1 MQSLTEYL
9 RDLSRLIR
17 QWLIDSGLHKF
28 FATAIT
34 DYMWLIALFLLAII
48 VFYITKN
55 VVYRIIRRMARRSKT
70 PFDDFLIERKF
81 FVRLCYLV
89 PAYFFQ
95 LMLPLVISQMH
106 GLIVFLQTL
115 TSIYITFI
123 ILLAIDAFLNASHD
137 LYLTMPVSKDKPIK
151 GFVQVL
157 KIIAYSIGVIIII
170 AMLTGK
176 KPLALLGGLG
186 AISAILLL
194 VFKDSIL
201 GFVAGIQLT
210 ANNMIRIGD
219 WITMPKH
226 DADGTVREITL
237 TTVKVENFDKT
248 FTYIPAYSLVSD
260 SFRNWRGM
268 EEAGVRRITRAI
280 NIDMNSVKF
289 CTPEMLHKFEQVAV
303 LQDYIRKTEA
313 EIQAYNQQF
322 GYDNTVLVNG
332 RRQTNLGVFRAYLN
346 HYLKNNPHISQD
358 HTLIV
363 RHLAPNEKGMPI
375 QIYCFA
381 NTTEWAQYEKIQA
394 DIFDHVLAVIPFFE
408 LRVFQNPTG
417 ADFRGLVS

>member
-1 MQSLTEYL
+1 MTQYL
-9 RDLSRLIR
+9 RDLSNSVL
-17 QWLIDSGLHKF
+17 QWLLDSGLHKF
-28 FATAIT
+28 IATAIA
-34 DYMWLIALFLLAII
+34 DYLWLAALFLLSII

-55 VVYRIIRRMARRSKT
+55 IVYRIIRRMARKSKT

-81 FVRLCYLV
+81 FSRLCYLV
-89 PAYFFQ
+89 PAYLFQ
-95 LMLPLVISQMH
+95 LLLPLVISQMH
-106 GLIVFLQTL
+106 DLIAFLQTL

-123 ILLAIDAFLNASHD
+123 ILLAIDAFLNAAHD
-137 LYLTMPVSKDKPIK
+137 LYLTMPISKDKPIK
-151 GFVQVL
+151 GFLQVV
-157 KIIAYSIGVIIII
+157 KIVAYSIGIIIII
-170 AMLTGK
+170 ALLTGK

-194 VFKDSIL
+194 VFRDSIL

-210 ANNMIRIGD
+210 ANNMVKIGD

-248 FTYIPAYSLVSD
+248 YTFIPAYSLVSD

-268 EEAGVRRITRAI
+268 EEAGVRRITRAV

-289 CTPEMLHKFEQVAV
+289 CTPEMLDKFRTVAV
-303 LQDYIRKTEA
+303 LKEYIDRTEA
-313 EIQAYNQQF
+313 EIQAYNARF
-322 GYDNTVLVNG
+322 GFDNSVLVNG
-332 RRQTNLGVFRAYLN
+332 RRQTNLGVFRAYLTE
-346 HYLKNNPHISQD
+346 YLKNNPLISKD
-358 HTLIV
+358 FALIV
-363 RHLAPNEKGMPI
+363 RHLAPTERGLPL

-381 NTTEWAQYEKIQA
+381 NTIEWAAFEKIQA

-408 LRVFQNPTG
+408 LKVFQNPTG
-417 ADFRGLVS
+417 ADFRALVGS

>member
-1 MQSLTEYL
+1 MLSIVEYL
-9 RDLSRLIR
+9 RDLSRLVKH
-17 QWLIDSGLHKF
+17 WLIGTGLSNF
-28 FATAIT
+28 LATTIT
-34 DYMWLIALFLLAII
+34 DYMWLIGLFLLAIL

-55 VVYRIIRRMARRSKT
+55 IVYRIIRRVARKSKT

-89 PAYFFQ
+89 PAYLVQ
-95 LMLPLVISQMH
+95 LMIPMVISQMH

-137 LYLTMPVSKDKPIK
+137 LYLTLPVSKDKPIK
-151 GFVQVL
+151 GFIQVV
-157 KIIAYSIGVIIII
+157 KIIAYSVGVIIII
-170 AMLTGK
+170 ALLSGK

-201 GFVAGIQLT
+201 GFVAGMQLT

-219 WITMPKH
+219 WISMPKH

-248 FTYIPAYSLVSD
+248 YTFIPAYSLVSD

-280 NIDMNSVKF
+280 NIDVNSVKF
-289 CTPEMLHKFEQVAV
+289 CTPKCCKNLNKSQYYKIIYAI
-303 LQDYIRKTEA
+303 LRKKSEL
-313 EIQAYNQQF
+313 IIS
-322 GYDNTVLVNG
+322 
-332 RRQTNLGVFRAYLN
+332 NLA
-346 HYLKNNPHISQD
+346 
-358 HTLIV
+358 
-363 RHLAPNEKGMPI
+363 
-375 QIYCFA
+375 
-381 NTTEWAQYEKIQA
+381 TTTRCW
-394 DIFDHVLAVIPFFE
+394 
-408 LRVFQNPTG
+408 
-417 ADFRGLVS
+417 

>member
-1 MQSLTEYL
+1 MLSIIEYL
-9 RDLSRLIR
+9 RDLSLLVKN
-17 QWLIDSGLHKF
+17 WLSGAGLSNF
-28 FATAIT
+28 LATTIT
-34 DYMWLIALFLLAII
+34 DYMWLIGLFLLAIV

-55 VVYRIIRRMARRSKT
+55 LVYRIIRRIARKSKT

-81 FVRLCYLV
+81 FVRLCFLV
-89 PAYFFQ
+89 PAYLVQ
-95 LMLPLVISQMH
+95 LMIPMVISQMH
-106 GLIVFLQTL
+106 GLVVFLQTL

-123 ILLAIDAFLNASHD
+123 IILAIDAFLNASHD
-137 LYLTMPVSKDKPIK
+137 FYLTLPLSKDKPIK
-151 GFVQVL
+151 GFIQVV
-157 KIIAYSIGVIIII
+157 KIIAYSIGSIIII
-170 AMLTGK
+170 AIISGK

-248 FTYIPAYSLVSD
+248 YTYIPAYSLVSD

-268 EEAGVRRITRAI
+268 EEAGVRRITRAV
-280 NIDMNSVKF
+280 NLDVNSVKF
-289 CTPEMLHKFEQVAV
+289 CTPEMLQKFEQVTV
-303 LQDYIRKTEA
+303 LQDYVRYTEA
-313 EIQAYNQQF
+313 EIRAYNQQF
-322 GYDNTVLVNG
+322 GYDNTALVNG
-332 RRQTNLGVFRAYLN
+332 RRQTNLGVFRAYLS
-346 HYLKNNPHISQD
+346 HYLKNNPFINNN

-363 RHLAPNEKGMPI
+363 RHLAPTEKGLPI

-394 DIFDHVLAVIPFFE
+394 DIFDHIFAVIPFFE
-408 LRVFQNPTG
+408 LRLFQNPTG
-417 ADFRGLVS
+417 ADFRGLIN

>member
-1 MQSLTEYL
+1 MLSIVEYL
-9 RDLSRLIR
+9 RDLSRLVKH
-17 QWLIDSGLHKF
+17 WLIGTGLSNF
-28 FATAIT
+28 LATTIT
-34 DYMWLIALFLLAII
+34 DYMWLIGLFLLAIL

-55 VVYRIIRRMARRSKT
+55 IVYRIIRRVARKSKT

-89 PAYFFQ
+89 PAYLVQ
-95 LMLPLVISQMH
+95 LMIPMVISQMH

-137 LYLTMPVSKDKPIK
+137 LYLTLPVSKDKPIK
-151 GFVQVL
+151 GFIQVV
-157 KIIAYSIGVIIII
+157 KIIAYSVGVIIII
-170 AMLTGK
+170 ALLSGK

-201 GFVAGIQLT
+201 GFVAGMQLT

-219 WITMPKH
+219 WISMPKH

-248 FTYIPAYSLVSD
+248 YTFIPAYSLVSD

-280 NIDMNSVKF
+280 NIDVNSVKF
-289 CTPEMLHKFEQVAV
+289 CTPEMLQKFEQVAV
-303 LQDYIRKTEA
+303 LQDYIRYTEE
-313 EIQAYNQQF
+313 EIRAYNQQF

-332 RRQTNLGVFRAYLN
+332 RRQTNLGVFRAYLS
-346 HYLKNNPHISQD
+346 HYLKNNPFISND

-363 RHLAPNEKGMPI
+363 RHLAPTEKGLPV

-394 DIFDHVLAVIPFFE
+394 DIFDHVFAVIPFFE
-408 LRVFQNPTG
+408 LRLFQNPTG
-417 ADFRGLVS
+417 ADFRGLVN

>member
-1 MQSLTEYL
+1 MQPFTEYL
-9 RDLSRLIR
+9 RYLSRGVK
-17 QWLIDSGLHKF
+17 QWLIDSGLSNL
-28 FATAIT
+28 FATALT
-34 DYMWLIALFLLAII
+34 DYMWLIGLFLLSVI

-55 VVYRIIRRMARRSKT
+55 IVYRLIRRMARRSKT

-81 FVRLCYLV
+81 FARLCYLV
-89 PAYFFQ
+89 PAYLFQ
-95 LMLPLVISQMH
+95 MLLPLVINQMQ
-106 GLIVFLQTL
+106 GLITFLQTL

-137 LYLTMPVSKDKPIK
+137 LYLTKPLSKDKPIK
-151 GFVQVL
+151 GFVQIV
-157 KIIAYSIGVIIII
+157 KIIIYSFGVIIII
-170 AMLTGK
+170 ALLTGK

-210 ANNMIRIGD
+210 SNNMLRIGD

-226 DADGTVREITL
+226 EADGTVREITL

-248 FTYIPAYSLVSD
+248 FTFIPAYSLVSD

-289 CTPEMLHKFEQVAV
+289 CTPELLQKFEQVAV
-303 LQDYIRKTEA
+303 LQEYIRKTEA

-322 GYDNTVLVNG
+322 GFDNSVLVNG
-332 RRQTNLGVFRAYLN
+332 RRQTNLGVFRAYLIN
-346 HYLKNNPHISQD
+346 YLKHNPNISNA

-363 RHLAPNEKGMPI
+363 RHLAPTEKGLPI

-381 NTTEWAQYEKIQA
+381 NTTEWAVYEKIQA
-394 DIFDHVLAVIPFFE
+394 DIFDHVIAIIPFFE

-417 ADFRGLVS
+417 ADFRGLIN